1 MVHQQL
7 YHFLSVNM
15 VKYGD
20 KDGRLTV
27 AFGQQLALID
37 GSDSTYKPYLGNNKA
52 KGKKPKG
59 SGFQNLMLA

>member
-1 MVHQQL
+1 
-7 YHFLSVNM
+7 M

>member
-1 MVHQQL
+1 
-7 YHFLSVNM
+7 M

-27 AFGQQLALID
+27 AFGLQLALID

-52 KGKKPKG
+52 KGKNPKAQ
-59 SGFQNLMLA
+59 GFRTLCLLRVTKL